1 MIRWIP
7 YTFVRTVFFFIC
19 GILVAFYFPD
29 LLSETS
35 AVAVIVAFACL
46 YFIAVRF
53 RTPGRRHLNPGWI
66 ALPFIFFLGCLRVLS
81 HTESNHDAHLL
92 HASGPIDHYS
102 AVITGFPEERAR
114 TWKVQGRVTQVR
126 ADSIWHVKTGN
137 VLLYF
142 RKDAFQKPFLYGDV
156 LLIKGS
162 PLRPEGPGNP
172 DEFDYKAH
180 LALKNIYHQHFL
192 TGDDVLK
199 TGHSPPSRV
208 MALAFNA
215 RQWAGGVLADY
226 IEGDRERG
234 IASGLV
240 LGVTDGVDNEL
251 LDAYSASGSMHI
263 LAVSGLHVSIIY
275 LILLKIFSPLNK
287 LRGGRWWVAL
297 ISLSILWLYAFIT
310 GLTPSVLRAV
320 TMFSFLAVARPW
332 SRSTNIYN
340 TLAVS
345 AFLLLLFNPFL
356 LFSVGFQLSYM
367 AVLGIVYLYPRI
379 LQLWEPDHTIAVE
392 VWKLSAVALAA
403 QLATFPLGLLYF
415 HQFPN
420 YFLLSNLLVVPLSF
434 VVLILGLVVLAVS
447 FIPAVAMTIAFCLEW
462 VIRFLNFLVFA
473 IDDLPFSVI
482 GNVYISAWQC
492 FLLLLSIVF
501 VLALLHYK
509 KFVFLCCAC
518 FSFATFGILQWI
530 HFNDDVDVK
539 KLAVYKVPRHSL
551 IDLIDRG
558 QSFFLAD
565 SLFTDDQKIRYHIT
579 PHRVRAGVSRIKDD
593 IPLAYSFK
601 GGRLIVWQGKMIVQ
615 VLDRD
620 FALPG
625 PLEVDWII
633 VGNNAVAD
641 PAKITGRL
649 TCRRIVLDSSN
660 SYFFAS
666 DFLEEAKLYKLEVH
680 SVLHQGAFI
689 QTIENEDS

>member
-29 LLSETS
+29 FLAETS
-35 AVAVIVAFACL
+35 AVLVIILLASL
-46 YFIAVRF
+46 YFLLVRF
-53 RTPGRRHLNPGWI
+53 RSPGRPQLNPGWA
-66 ALPFIFFLGCLRVLS
+66 ALPFIFFLGYLRVLS
-81 HTESNHDAHLL
+81 HTESNHETHLL
-92 HASGPIDHYS
+92 HASGPINHYH

-114 TWKVQGRVTQVR
+114 TWKIRARVTAVR
-126 ADSIWHVKTGN
+126 IDSIWHRKTGN

-142 RKDAFQKPFLYGDV
+142 RKDASQKPVVYGDV
-156 LLIKGS
+156 LLITGS
-162 PLRPEGPGNP
+162 PQRPEGPGNP
-172 DEFDYKAH
+172 EEFDYAAH

-192 TGDDVLK
+192 TAGDVLK
-199 TGHSPPSRV
+199 TGHSPPSRLV
-208 MALAFNA
+208 ALAFAA
-215 RQWAGGVLADY
+215 RHWAGSVLAEY
-226 IEGDRERG
+226 IKGDREHG
-234 IASGLV
+234 IASALV
-240 LGVTDGVDNEL
+240 LGVTDRLDHEL

-275 LILLKIFSPLNK
+275 FILLRVFSPLNK

-297 ISLSILWLYAFIT
+297 ISLSILWLYAFVT

-345 AFLLLLFNPFL
+345 AFLILLFDPFL

-379 LQLWEPDHTIAVE
+379 LQVWEPDHTITVE
-392 VWKLSAVALAA
+392 VWKLSAVALSA

-434 VVLILGLVVLAVS
+434 VVLLLGLCILAIS
-447 FIPAVAMTIAFCLEW
+447 FLPAVAMMIAFCLEW
-462 VIRFLNFLVFA
+462 VIRFLNLLVFV
-473 IDDLPFSVI
+473 IDDLPFSI
-482 GNVYISAWQC
+482 IANVYISAWQC
-492 FLLLLSIVF
+492 FLLFLSIVF

-509 KFVFLCCAC
+509 KFVFLSCAC
-518 FSFATFGILQWI
+518 FSFAVFGIMQWI

-539 KLAVYKVPRHSL
+539 KLAVYKVPGHSL
-551 IDLIDRG
+551 VDLIDRG
-558 QSFFLAD
+558 RTFFLGD
-565 SLFTDDQKIRYHIT
+565 SLFNDEQRMRYHIT
-579 PHRVRAGVSRIKDD
+579 PHRVRTGVRNIDD
-593 IPLAYSFK
+593 AIPRAYSFK
-601 GGRLIVWQGKMIVQ
+601 GARLIVWQGMVILQ
-615 VLDRD
+615 VTDRD

-625 PLEVDWII
+625 PLDVDWII
-633 VGNNAVAD
+633 VGNNALTD
-641 PAKITGRL
+641 PAKITGSV
-649 TCRRIVLDSSN
+649 TCRGIVLDSSY
-660 SYFFAS
+660 SYFLAS

>member
-35 AVAVIVAFACL
+35 VVLVIVALACL
-46 YFIAVRF
+46 YFFAVRF
-53 RTPGRRHLNPGWI
+53 RSPGRSYLNPGWI
-66 ALPFIFFLGCLRVLS
+66 ALPFIFFLGYLRLLS

-92 HASGPIDHYS
+92 QASGPIDHYR

-114 TWKVQGRVTQVR
+114 TWRVRARVTQIR
-126 ADSIWHVKTGN
+126 TDSIWENRPGN
-137 VLLYF
+137 VLLYL
-142 RKDAFQKPFLYGDV
+142 RKDAFQKPFIYGDV
-156 LLIKGS
+156 LLIKG
-162 PLRPEGPGNP
+162 PPRQPEGPGNP

-192 TGDDVLK
+192 TGGDVLK
-199 TGHSPPSRV
+199 TGHAPQSRLL
-208 MALAFNA
+208 ALAFKT
-215 RQWAGGVLADY
+215 RQWADEVLAEY
-226 IEGDRERG
+226 IDGDRERG
-234 IASGLV
+234 IASALV
-240 LGVTDGVDNEL
+240 LGVTDGLDNEL
-251 LDAYSASGSMHI
+251 LDAYAASGSMHV

-275 LILLKIFSPLNK
+275 FILLRIFSPLNK

-297 ISLSILWLYAFIT
+297 ISLSILWLYAFVT

-345 AFLLLLFNPFL
+345 AFLLLLFDPFL

-367 AVLGIVYLYPRI
+367 AVLGIVYLYRRI
-379 LQLWEPDHTIAVE
+379 LQLWEPDHTIIVE
-392 VWKLSAVALAA
+392 VWKLSAVAVAA
-403 QLATFPLGLLYF
+403 QLATFPLGLFYF

-434 VVLILGLVVLAVS
+434 LVLILGLSVLAVS
-447 FIPAVAMTIAFCLEW
+447 FIPAVAMAIAFCLEW
-462 VIRFLNFLVFA
+462 VIRLVNFLVFV
-473 IDDLPFSVI
+473 IEHLPFSMI

-492 FLLLLSIVF
+492 FLLLLAIVF
-501 VLALLHYK
+501 VLALLHYR
-509 KFVFLCCAC
+509 KFAFLSCAC
-518 FSFATFGILQWI
+518 LSFAAFGLLQWI
-530 HFNDDVDVK
+530 HFNDDVNVK
-539 KLAVYKVPRHSL
+539 KLAVYKVPGHSL

-558 QSFFLAD
+558 RSFFLAD
-565 SLFTDDQKIRYHIT
+565 SLFTDQQKIRYHIT
-579 PHRVRAGVSRIKDD
+579 PHRVRCGVEHIEED

-601 GGRLIVWQGKMIVQ
+601 GGRLIVWQGKMILQ
-615 VLDRD
+615 VMERD

-625 PLEVDWII
+625 PLHVDWII
-633 VGNNAVAD
+633 VGNNALAD
-641 PAKITGRL
+641 PAKIMRGV
-649 TCRRIVLDSSN
+649 TCRRLVLDSSN